1 MKYTYFMKK
10 SISTFLKHPI
20 KDNTNRS
27 ANPPITRAS
36 TILFNSMQE
45 MHQHELKIK
54 KHKKVSHYT
63 YGRYGSTTTIELE
76 NILKELEQ
84 AYHVFLTGTG
94 FGGIALALMSL
105 CRPGDEILVSDNVY
119 GPTKEISQQLMKQ
132 FEVTAK
138 FYNPVSF
145 EDLNQKISKKTKMI
159 LVENPGS
166 NTFEFQ
172 DLSKIT
178 RLAKRKKIYTLLDNT
193 WGTPL
198 YLKPLKIGFDMSFCS
213 ATKYFSGHSDA
224 MGGSL
229 AVNKKVYSKI
239 MFFYKLSGYR
249 MSADEAYLIIR
260 GLRTL
265 DTRLKQHSENTKAV
279 ISFLKKQKKV
289 KEILYPYNPSSK
301 NYKLWKKYYSG
312 ATGLL
317 SIVIKSK
324 KKSSVISFVNSL
336 ELFGIGY
343 SWGGFESLAILQ
355 EIRSSK
361 KDEYLKGRQYYR
373 FNNDEFIVRL
383 HIGLEDPKDLINDL
397 RKSFKKIK

>member
-1 MKYTYFMKK
+1 MKK
-10 SISTFLKHPI
+10 SISTFLKHPT

-27 ANPPITRAS
+27 ANPPVTRAS

-45 MHQHELKIK
+45 MYQHELKVK

-132 FEVTAK
+132 FNVKAT
-138 FYNPVSF
+138 FYNPESF
-145 EDLNQKISKKTKMI
+145 NDLKEKVTKKTKMI

-178 RLAKRKKIYTLLDNT
+178 NLAKKKKIYTLLDNT

-229 AVNKKVYSKI
+229 AVNKKVFSKI

-249 MSADEAYLIIR
+249 MSSDEAYLIIR

-265 DTRLKQHSENTKAV
+265 DTRLKQHSINTK
-279 ISFLKKQKKV
+279 ILINFLKKQKKIIEV
-289 KEILYPYNPSSK
+289 LYPHNPSNK

-324 KKSSVISFVNSL
+324 KKSSVIAFVNSL
-336 ELFGIGY
+336 KLFGIGY

-355 EIRSSK
+355 ELKNSK

-373 FNNDEFIVRL
+373 FKNDEHIVRL
-383 HIGLEDPKDLINDL
+383 HIGLEDPKDLIDDL
-397 RKSFKKIK
+397 RISLKKIK

>member
-1 MKYTYFMKK
+1 MKRSIKTY
-10 SISTFLKHPI
+10 LKRPS

-27 ANPPITRAS
+27 ANPSVTRAS
-36 TILFNSMQE
+36 TILFETMQE
-45 MHQHELKIK
+45 LKKHELKIK
-54 KHKKVSHYT
+54 QNKKITHYS
-63 YGRYGSTTTIELE
+63 YGRYGSSTTIELE
-76 NILKELEQ
+76 NILKELEN

-119 GPTKEISQQLMKQ
+119 GPTKEISEKLLKE
-132 FEVTAK
+132 FSINAI
-138 FYNPVSF
+138 FYNPDSF
-145 EDLNQKISKKTKMI
+145 EDLKSKVTKKTKMI

-166 NTFEFQ
+166 ITFEFQ
-172 DLSKIT
+172 DLSKIVS
-178 RLAKRKKIYTLLDNT
+178 LAKKNNVLTLLDNT

-198 YLKPLKIGFDMSFCS
+198 YLKPLNLGFDMSFSS

-229 AVNKKVYSKI
+229 AVNKKVFKKI

-249 MSADEAYLIIR
+249 MAADEAYLIIR

-265 DTRLKQHSENTKAV
+265 DTRLKQHYENTKIV
-279 ISFLKKQKKV
+279 IDFLKKQKKII
-289 KEILYPYNPSSK
+289 EILYPYKPLSK

-312 ATGLL
+312 ATGLF

-324 KKSSVISFVNSL
+324 NKSSVIKFVNSL

-355 EIRSSK
+355 ELRAS
-361 KDEYLKGRQYYR
+361 KDEYSQGRRYFR
-373 FNNDEFIVRL
+373 FNKDEHLVRL
-383 HIGLEDPKDLINDL
+383 HIGLEEPKDLINDL
-397 RKSFKKIK
+397 KRSLRYVK

>member
-1 MKYTYFMKK
+1 MKK
-10 SISTFLKHPI
+10 SINTFLKHPT
-20 KDNTNRS
+20 KDKTNRS
-27 ANPPITRAS
+27 ANPPVARAS
-36 TILFNSMQE
+36 TILFDTMQE
-45 MHQHELKIK
+45 MYKHEAKIK
-54 KHKKVSHYT
+54 QHKNVTHYT

-76 NILKELEQ
+76 NILKELEK

-105 CRPGDEILVSDNVY
+105 CRPGDEIIVSDNVY
-119 GPTKEISQQLMKQ
+119 GPTKEISEKLLKE
-132 FEVTAK
+132 FNINAK
-138 FYNPVSF
+138 FYDPNSF
-145 EDLNQKISKKTKMI
+145 DDLKNKVTKKTKMI

-172 DLSKIT
+172 DLSKIVS
-178 RLAKRKKIYTLLDNT
+178 LAKRKKILTLLDNT

-198 YLKPLKIGFDMSFCS
+198 YLKPLEIGFDMSFSS

-229 AVNKKVYSKI
+229 AVNKKVFKKI

-265 DTRLKQHSENTKAV
+265 DTRLKQHYQNTKAV
-279 ISFLKKQKKV
+279 INFLRKQKKII
-289 KEILYPYNPSSK
+289 EILYPHKLGSK
-301 NYKLWKKYYSG
+301 NYKLWKKYYTG

-324 KKSSVISFVNSL
+324 NKSSVIKFVNSL

-355 EIRSSK
+355 ELKPS
-361 KDEYLKGRQYYR
+361 KDEYSQGRR
-373 FNNDEFIVRL
+373 FFKYKKNEHIVRL
-383 HIGLEDPKDLINDL
+383 HIGLEDPKDLITDL
-397 RKSFKKIK
+397 KQSLRYIK

>member
-1 MKYTYFMKK
+1 MKK
-10 SISTFLKHPI
+10 SIKTYLKRPS

-27 ANPPITRAS
+27 ANPSVTRAS
-36 TILFNSMQE
+36 TILFDTMQE
-45 MHQHELKIK
+45 LKKHELKIK
-54 KHKKVSHYT
+54 QNKKITHYS
-63 YGRYGSTTTIELE
+63 YGRYGSSTTIELE
-76 NILKELEQ
+76 NILKELEN

-119 GPTKEISQQLMKQ
+119 GPTKEISEKLLKE
-132 FEVTAK
+132 FNINAI
-138 FYNPVSF
+138 FYNPESF
-145 EDLNQKISKKTKMI
+145 EDFKSKVTKKTKMI

-166 NTFEFQ
+166 ITFEFQ
-172 DLSKIT
+172 DLSKIVS
-178 RLAKRKKIYTLLDNT
+178 LAKKNNILTLLDNT

-198 YLKPLKIGFDMSFCS
+198 YLKPLELGFDMSFSS

-229 AVNKKVYSKI
+229 AVNKKVFKKI

-249 MSADEAYLIIR
+249 MAADEAYLIIR

-265 DTRLKQHSENTKAV
+265 DTRLKQHYENTK
-279 ISFLKKQKKV
+279 IIINFLKKQKKII
-289 KEILYPYNPSSK
+289 EILYPYKPSSK

-312 ATGLL
+312 ATGLF

-324 KKSSVISFVNSL
+324 NKSSVIKFVNSL

-355 EIRSSK
+355 ELRAS
-361 KDEYLKGRQYYR
+361 KDEYSQGRRYFR
-373 FNNDEFIVRL
+373 FNKDEHLVRL
-383 HIGLEDPKDLINDL
+383 HIGLEEPKDLIIDL
-397 RKSFKKIK
+397 KRSLRYIK

>member
-1 MKYTYFMKK
+1 MKK
-10 SISTFLKHPI
+10 SISTFLKHPT
-20 KDNTNRS
+20 KDSTNRS
-27 ANPPITRAS
+27 ANPPVTRAS
-36 TILFNSMQE
+36 TILFNSIQE
-45 MHQHELKIK
+45 MYQHELKIK

-105 CRPGDEILVSDNVY
+105 CRPGDEILGSDNVY
-119 GPTKEISQQLMKQ
+119 GPTKEISQELIKE
-132 FEVTAK
+132 FNVSAK
-138 FYNPVSF
+138 FYNPDSF
-145 EDLNQKISKKTKMI
+145 EDLKNKISVKTKMI

-172 DLSKIT
+172 DLLKIT
-178 RLAKRKKIYTLLDNT
+178 QLAKRKKIFTLLDNT

-229 AVNKKVYSKI
+229 AVNKKVFKKI

-265 DTRLKQHSENTKAV
+265 DTRLKQHSENTKV
-279 ISFLKKQKKV
+279 IINFLKRQKKI
-289 KEILYPYNPSSK
+289 KEILYPHNPSSK

-324 KKSSVISFVNSL
+324 KKSSVIQFVNSL

-355 EIRSSK
+355 ELKNNK
-361 KDEYLKGRQYYR
+361 KDEYLKGRQFYR
-373 FNNDEFIVRL
+373 FNKDEFIVRL

-397 RKSFKKIK
+397 KKGLKKIK

>member
-1 MKYTYFMKK
+1 MKK
-10 SISTFLKHPI
+10 SINTFLKHPT
-20 KDNTNRS
+20 KDITNRS
-27 ANPPITRAS
+27 ANPPVIRAS
-36 TILFNSMQE
+36 TILFNTMQE
-45 MHQHELKIK
+45 LYAHEKKIK
-54 KHKKVSHYT
+54 YHKKVSHYS
-63 YGRYGSTTTIELE
+63 YGRYGSSTTIELE
-76 NILKELEQ
+76 NMLKELEQ
-84 AYHVFLTGTG
+84 AFHVFLTGTG
-94 FGGIALALMSL
+94 FGGVALAIMGI

-119 GPTKEISQQLMKQ
+119 GPTKEISEKLLKE
-132 FEVTAK
+132 FNVKAI
-138 FYNPVSF
+138 FYNPESF
-145 EDLNQKISKKTKMI
+145 DDLKNKVSKKTKLI

-172 DLSKIT
+172 DLSKIVS
-178 RLAKRKKIYTLLDNT
+178 LAKKKKIYTLLDNT

-198 YLKPLKIGFDMSFCS
+198 YLKPLKLGFDMSFSS

-229 AVNKKVYSKI
+229 AVNKKVFKKI

-265 DTRLKQHSENTKAV
+265 DTRLKQHYENTKKV
-279 ISFLKKQKKV
+279 IDFLKNQKKV
-289 KEILYPYNPSSK
+289 KEILYPYKPSSK

-324 KKSSVISFVNSL
+324 KKSSVMKFVNSL

-355 EIRSSK
+355 DLK
-361 KDEYLKGRQYYR
+361 KQTEYTKGRHFFR
-373 FNNDEFIVRL
+373 FNNDEHIVRL
-383 HIGLEDPKDLINDL
+383 HIGLEDPKDLISDL
-397 RKSFKKIK
+397 KTSLRYIK